1 MARAARGGAKAAA
14 GSPAKRAAS
23 SSVKRGR
30 ADANQS
36 VIDDAAA
43 DAAVAAAD
51 AAAEAATL
59 HGDSEGEEDNGAG
72 GAKKQK
78 LPHGLLERRL
88 DKANADKN
96 EMANK
101 IAELEKRLAEKG
113 ELPVAVS
120 PRHETGSNAGLKVAL

>member
-1 MARAARGGAKAAA
+1 MVRGAKAGAKAAPA
-14 GSPAKRAAS
+14 SSPAKRAS
-23 SSVKRGR
+23 SSGVKRAR
-30 ADANQS
+30 ADASQE
-36 VIDDAAA
+36 VIHEAAA
-43 DAAVAAAD
+43 DADAAD

-59 HGDSEGEEDNGAG
+59 AVDSEGEEDNGAG
-72 GAKKQK
+72 GSKKSRK
-78 LPHGLLERRL
+78 PEGLLGRRL

>member
-1 MARAARGGAKAAA
+1 MARGAKGGAKGAPAV
-14 GSPAKRAAS
+14 SPAKRAAS
-23 SSVKRGR
+23 SGGKRGR
-30 ADANQS
+30 ADASQS

-43 DAAVAAAD
+43 DAAAAAAD

-88 DKANADKN
+88 DKANADKA
-96 EMANK
+96 ELANM
-101 IAELEKRLAEKG
+101 IAELQKQLAEKG
-113 ELPVAVS
+113 DLPAAVS
-120 PRHETGSNAGLKVAL
+120 PRHETGLKVAL

>member
-1 MARAARGGAKAAA
+1 MTRAARGGAKAAA